1 MDRFRCSQ
9 RRNGVPEVRTIL
21 FDLSDKKKGILA
33 HDGHLLV
40 KGGPG
45 SGKTTISILKADM
58 LVSAALRPGQ
68 KVLFLSFAR
77 ATVARVVEAL
87 DSHSQNR
94 TRTRSR
100 VDVDTYHAFFWR
112 LLKTHGYLLGLPR
125 QLEILAPPAQAIA
138 LSTIRHE
145 FGPVKKLTEARR
157 TERSKRETAELQ
169 RLAFEEGKVCF
180 DMFADMVAQIL
191 TGSMKIRRLVSSA
204 YPVVILDEFQDTN
217 AGQWLVVQQLG
228 IDSTLIALADEEQRI
243 YDFIGAD
250 PERLNQ
256 FKERFNPVDFDLGNE
271 NHRSSGTDIIRF
283 GDDLL
288 RGKFSGEYH
297 GMALHQF
304 PANQNQAMAA
314 LKGQVLQARKRL
326 IDKKTRDWSLA
337 VLVPTKQLM
346 REVSDALRGAQ
357 PSMPAIDHRAAIDM
371 AGAILAA
378 EIIAYLLQPRRTD
391 DFGGF
396 VSLLCNFYRGRGG
409 DDPSSTDIV
418 QSLAIDRALRKACE
432 AAKKGK
438 EPPANSIIR
447 PIRAGYE
454 QCDALKPSGNPDKD
468 WLAIRDAL
476 VACGC
481 TRLAEV
487 GEEARN
493 VRLLDRG
500 TQLREAL
507 SLDWRN
513 NDAYSNALEIVR
525 QAFVQE
531 HFATSSR
538 RESGIVVMNMHKAK
552 GKQFDEVIIFEGWPR
567 YANAQIVWNP
577 HRIVPG
583 NATGDHLT
591 HAKYN
596 FRVSVTRAKVQTTI
610 MTPKVDPCI
619 LLRLT
624 S

>member
-1 MDRFRCSQ
+1 M
-9 RRNGVPEVRTIL
+9 L
-21 FDLSDKKKGILA
+21 FELSDKKKAILA

-45 SGKTTISILKADM
+45 SGKTTISIIKADM

-68 KVLFLSFAR
+68 KVVFLSFAR
-77 ATVARVVEAL
+77 ATVSRVIEAL
-87 DSHSQNR
+87 NDHSQNR
-94 TRTRSR
+94 AQTKSR

-125 QLEILAPPAQAIA
+125 RLEILTPPAQAIA

-145 FGPVKKLTEARR
+145 FGPHKKLSDAQKA
-157 TERSKRETAELQ
+157 ERSKRESDELQ

-180 DMFADMVAQIL
+180 DMFADLVAQIL
-191 TGSMKIRRLVSSA
+191 TGSTKLRKLVSSA
-204 YPVVILDEFQDTN
+204 YPVIVLDEFQDTN
-217 AGQWLVVQQLG
+217 TGQWLVVQQLG

-250 PERLNQ
+250 PERLNH
-256 FKERFNPVDFDLGNE
+256 FKERFNPGEFDLGSE
-271 NHRSSGTDIIRF
+271 NHRSSDTDIVRF

-288 RGKFSGEYH
+288 KGQFSGKYQ
-297 GMALHQF
+297 GLRLYQF
-304 PANQNQAMAA
+304 PANQNQAMVA
-314 LKGQVLQARKRL
+314 LKAQVLQARERL
-326 IDKKTRDWSLA
+326 IDKTRDWSLA

-346 REVSDALRGAQ
+346 REVSDALRAEQ

-371 AGAILAA
+371 EGAILAA
-378 EIIAYLLQPRRTD
+378 EIIAFLLQTRRAGE
-391 DFGGF
+391 FQAF
-396 VSLLCNFYRGRGG
+396 VGLLCNFFRGRGG
-409 DDPSSTDIV
+409 DDPSNRDISE
-418 QSLAIDRALRKACE
+418 SLAIEKAWQKAAERAKQ
-432 AAKKGK
+432 GK
-438 EPPANSIIR
+438 EVPASSIIR

-454 QCDALKPSGNPDKD
+454 QCAVLVPTGNPDRD
-468 WLAIRDAL
+468 WLAIRNQL

-481 TRLAEV
+481 KRLTEV
-487 GEEARN
+487 AEEARN

-507 SLDWRN
+507 SLDWRTN
-513 NDAYSNALEIVR
+513 GAYKNALDIVR

-531 HFATSSR
+531 HFATSAR

-552 GKQFDEVIIFEGWPR
+552 GKEFDEVIVFEGWPH
-567 YANAQIVWNP
+567 YAKKKIVSNP

-583 NATGDHLT
+583 NLAGGHLT
-591 HAKYN
+591 RAKYN
-596 FRVSVTRAKVQTTI
+596 FRVSVTRAKIQTTI

-619 LLRLT
+619 LLLQT